1 MRALTIGFLALT
13 VFVCSTLHGFD
24 STLVAKDPEKL
35 PWEASYEVAREKAVR
50 EKRPLFVMMT
60 ATWCGPCKSLESKTL
75 PDDLVLKGLEDFVWV
90 QAFEDKSVEAK
101 YGCNGYPTLAFVDPA
116 SDKVLYKTVGF
127 QAAGPFLKV
136 VIAARQ
142 EAGLKLNERLE
153 RLAAKVFTP
162 DFRILQE
169 MVEKGDAAG
178 LKKYLE
184 PVDDDIIR
192 ESDYLVGKILVPK
205 DVPIQK
211 VIAPALIN
219 GVLPESGL
227 FVKPIPRD
235 SKQIP
240 INIIAPGCKAITN
253 PVRVPDKQAVVFK
266 KLELKKLT
274 PKDAVKFAGRVILP
288 DGKPAS
294 NAIVRICDWEVS
306 RTDKDGKFKFDR
318 VSPGNFLV
326 RAEYP
331 GGEYHSNMDFGKE
344 KIQKSDLQLT
354 PVTTVGIRWAIQ
366 SEPKSR
372 KLVGEGVDTGVAYFS
387 VKNSRFLLD
396 RGAVVRQFYGSD
408 FMLADKLEVHRKFM
422 TEDQVRKVQQDG
434 ENTPFFWLF
443 DGSGRNGLHLETD
456 SFDSIEEV
464 SAEATENPKFFQFLR
479 GDKVDVGA
487 VYTLRTC
494 IGDRY
499 AKMEILSVD
508 PPAK

>member
-1 MRALTIGFLALT
+1 MRPVAIGVLALT
-13 VFVCSTLHGFD
+13 VCVCSTLHSFN
-24 STLVAKDPEKL
+24 STLVAKDPEEL
-35 PWEASYEVAREKAVR
+35 PWEASYEVACEKAIR

-60 ATWCGPCKSLESKTL
+60 ATWCGPCKFLESKTL
-75 PDDLVLKGLEDFVWV
+75 PDDLVLKGLKDFVWV
-90 QAFEDKSVEAK
+90 QAFEDKNVEAK
-101 YGCNGYPTLAFVDPA
+101 YGCNGYPTLAFVDP
-116 SDKVLYKTVGF
+116 SNDKVLYKTAGY

-142 EAGLKLNERLE
+142 EAGLKLDERLE
-153 RLAAKVFTP
+153 RLAANVFTP

-184 PVDDDIIR
+184 PVEDDIIR
-192 ESDYLVGKILVPK
+192 ESNYLVGKIIVPK
-205 DVPIQK
+205 DVRIQK
-211 VIAPALIN
+211 VIAPNLIN

-227 FVKPIPRD
+227 FVTPIPRD

-240 INIIAPGCKAITN
+240 VNIIAPGCKVITN
-253 PVRVPDKQAVVFK
+253 PVRVPDKQAVVFQ

-274 PKDAVKFAGRVILP
+274 PKDAIKFTGRVILP
-288 DGKPAS
+288 DGKPAI
-294 NAIVRICDWEVS
+294 NAIVRICDWDVS

-331 GGEYHSNMDFGKE
+331 GGEYHMNLEFGKE
-344 KIQKSDLQLT
+344 KILKSDLQLT

-366 SEPKSR
+366 SEPRSR

-396 RGAVVRQFYGSD
+396 RGALVRQFNGSD

-434 ENTPFFWLF
+434 ADTPFFWLF
-443 DGSGRNGLHLETD
+443 DSSGRNGLHLETD

-464 SAEATENPKFFQFLR
+464 SAEATQNPKFFQFLQ
-479 GDKVDVGA
+479 GDKVEAGS

-494 IGDRY
+494 IGDHY